1 VLFCIGAVVPLVAYF
16 FVGGWVAVLVSAV
29 LSALALFGI
38 GAAITL
44 VTGASWLRSGMRQVA
59 FGVAAAALTYVV
71 GRLLGAAVG

>member
-1 VLFCIGAVVPLVAYF
+1 MGGTTAVV
-16 FVGGWVAVLVSAV
+16 VSAV

-44 VTGASWLRSGMRQVA
+44 VTGTSWIRSELRQVG

-71 GRLLGAAVG
+71 GRALGAVIA